1 MPLSGLGTGPRLYS
15 SLADVKIPHAYS
27 LVKWKIAL
35 ANGTNAL
42 RMRRITTASGRPP
55 HAGLVEPPAD
65 GEEAK
70 FAAVPTAAPATRS
83 RRQCCFTRSVEAA
96 MRAVAIQRTR
106 PPALPANRLKSHA
119 VKTRMDTCRL
129 GKTLNPGSRR

>member
-1 MPLSGLGTGPRLYS
+1 MPLSGLETLSRLYCIF
-15 SLADVKIPHAYS
+15 LIAKFPHAYS
-27 LVKWKIAL
+27 FVKWKIAL

-42 RMRRITTASGRPP
+42 RTRRITTASGRPP
-55 HAGLVEPPAD
+55 HVGLAEPPAD

-96 MRAVAIQRTR
+96 MRAVAVQNAR
-106 PPALPANRLKSHA
+106 PAAFPQNRPKSQE
-119 VKTRMDTCRL
+119 VKTSTETCRL
-129 GKTLNPGSRR
+129 GKMLNPGSRR